1 VVNYKKFSLAE
12 LKKAEELKALQLRFR
27 DMLDQLD
34 KKEISD
40 IFDYGLSL
48 GLFAKIGRIHFG
60 YEHGAYTYV
69 VTRWRTPIDLSKI
82 GMVS

>member
-1 VVNYKKFSLAE
+1 VDNLKKLSPAE
-12 LKKAEELKALQLRFR
+12 LRQQEQMKALQLRFR

-40 IFDYGLSL
+40 IFDYGLGL

-82 GMVS
+82 GMVN

>member
-1 VVNYKKFSLAE
+1 VVNYKKFSPQE
-12 LKKAEELKALQLRFR
+12 LKKQEQMKALQLRFR

-40 IFDYGLSL
+40 IFDYGLGL

-60 YEHGAYTYV
+60 YEYGAHTYV

-82 GMVS
+82 GMVN